1 MSAAVVVAAIGW
13 AKLAEMAGGA
23 VVVLLSFL
31 WLAASVLGD
40 DADKGGKGKGK

>member
-1 MSAAVVVAAIGW
+1 MSGVVLAAVGW

-23 VVVLLSFL
+23 IVVLLGFL

-40 DADKGGKGKGK
+40 DGKGKGK